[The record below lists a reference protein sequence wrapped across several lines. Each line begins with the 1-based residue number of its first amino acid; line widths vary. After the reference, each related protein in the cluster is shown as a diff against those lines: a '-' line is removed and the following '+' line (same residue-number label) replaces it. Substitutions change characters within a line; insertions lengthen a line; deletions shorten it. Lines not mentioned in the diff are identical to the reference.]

1 MRTPRTHHTPRT
13 PRAPRRS
20 RFLLPLLLLAPL
32 VLLVFRPVPRK
43 GVAGASDGGGGDLYA
58 DDAARERAI
67 RYNRQREWLSLFG
80 TLYGAL
86 INALALRT
94 GLSARLRDR
103 AAAVAPARL
112 GPVIP
117 YTLVSSLLS
126 SLATLPLAYYSGWV
140 VERRYDLTNQTRR
153 AWLGETLKGEALGLA
168 LGLPL
173 AQGVYAVIRRYPR
186 GWWAIL
192 AALAIPFTIVLSIL
206 APVLILPLFNTFEP
220 IRDRALAERIK
231 ALAAAQGVTVSDV
244 LQMDMSKQTKKAN
257 AFFTGLGGTKR
268 IVLAD
273 TLLDEFTQEEVEVV
287 LAHELGHQVGGDIW
301 KLIGLGALTTAI
313 MAGAVDRLARPIIAR
328 VGARLGLDPA
338 RGLGDVAALPLLA
351 LLLSAI
357 SLALAPLQNAISRN
371 LIEHPADRYALDL
384 TRDPAA
390 FVGAM
395 EKLGRLN
402 LADPQP
408 PAIVKW
414 LLYGHPTLQERVDY
428 GRSWR
433 AEG

>member
-1 MRTPRTHHTPRT
+1 MRMPRLPYPPRQRH
-13 PRAPRRS
+13 PRV
-20 RFLLPLLLLAPL
+20 LLSLLLLAPL
-32 VLLVFRPVPRK
+32 ALLLFRSAPRRDMADEH
-43 GVAGASDGGGGDLYA
+43 GSGNRDMYA
-58 DDAARERAI
+58 DDAARARAV
-67 RYNRQREWLSLFG
+67 RYNRHREWLSLFG

-86 INALALRT
+86 LSALALRT

-112 GPVIP
+112 GPVLP
-117 YTLVSSLLS
+117 YTLASSLLS
-126 SLATLPLAYYSGWV
+126 SLATLPLAFYGGWV

-153 AWLGETLKGEALGLA
+153 AWLGEALKGEALGLA

-173 AQGVYAVIRRYPR
+173 VQGVYATIRRYPR

-206 APVLILPLFNTFEP
+206 APVLILPLFNSFEP

-257 AFFTGLGGTKR
+257 AFFTGLGKTKR
-268 IVLAD
+268 IVLGD
-273 TLLDEFTQEEVEVV
+273 TLLDEFTPAEVEVV

-313 MAGAVDRLARPIIAR
+313 TAGAVDRLARPIIAR
-328 VGARLGLDPA
+328 FGARFGLDQT
-338 RGLGDVAALPLLA
+338 RGLADVAALPLLT
-351 LLLSAI
+351 LLLSAL
-357 SLALAPLQNAISRN
+357 SLALAPIQNAISRN

-414 LLYGHPTLQERVDY
+414 LLYGHPTLQERIDY
-428 GRSWR
+428 GRSWH